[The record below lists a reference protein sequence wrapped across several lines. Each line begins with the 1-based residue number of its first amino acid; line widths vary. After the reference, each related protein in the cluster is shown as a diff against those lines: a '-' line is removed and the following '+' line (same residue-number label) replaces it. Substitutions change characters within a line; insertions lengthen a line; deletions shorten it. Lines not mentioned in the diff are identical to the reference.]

1 MKKNYDSVIDRY
13 IEKCLYFVENVFK
26 YKNFKKAVVGISGG
40 LDSAVITAL
49 CVKVLGKD
57 NVFGY
62 MLPCGPQH
70 DIADSELIC
79 KTYGIKSEKID
90 IHNIVESFRLLEE
103 NVLFDKTRIGNIK
116 ARVRMIILYDKSMKH
131 NALVVGT
138 GNKTELM
145 LGYFT
150 IHGDGACALE
160 PIGHLFK
167 TEVRAIA
174 KKLGVPKRIITKP
187 PSAGLWKG
195 QTDEEELGCSYNVI
209 DKILAQYE
217 EFRGEDNVDLYIAE
231 KINVPISVV
240 RGILDKMVKNSFKS
254 KPPMVLGKLQW

>member
-1 MKKNYDSVIDRY
+1 MVKDNGIDRH
-13 IEKCLYFVENVFK
+13 IEKCLYFIENVFK
-26 YKNFKKAVVGISGG
+26 YKNFKKAVVGVSGG

-49 CVKVLGKD
+49 CVKVLGKN
-57 NVFGY
+57 NVFGF
-62 MLPCGPQH
+62 MLPYGEQH

-79 KTYGIKSEKID
+79 KTYGISSETLD
-90 IHNIVESFRLLEE
+90 IKTIVDCFPTNKDAVRL
-103 NVLFDKTRIGNIK
+103 GNIK
-116 ARVRMIILYDKSMKH
+116 ARVRMTILYDQSARL

-150 IHGDGACALE
+150 LHGDGACALE

-174 KKLGVPKRIITKP
+174 RKLKVPTKIITKA
-187 PSAGLWKG
+187 PSAGLWNG
-195 QTDEEELGCSYNVI
+195 QTDEEELGCSYNII

-217 EFRGEDNVDLYIAE
+217 EFRGEDHVDLYVAE

-254 KPPMVLGKLQW
+254 KPAMVLGKLQW